1 MAGTET
7 ATGTP
12 WAVILGASSGFGAA
26 TSRELAA
33 AGFNICGVHLDRRS
47 TMPLAEA
54 VIADVQAAGREA
66 AFFNVNAADPEK
78 RAEVIQ
84 ALKERGARVRVLMHS
99 LAFGT
104 LRRYI
109 EPDPAQQLTQKQLEM
124 TLDVMANSLVY
135 WTQDLFHAGLFDQ
148 DARIFAMTSEGS
160 TRVWAGYGAVSAA
173 KAALEAHIRQL
184 AVELAPHGIAA
195 NSIQAGVTPTP
206 AQSKIPGAD
215 EMLEGAKARNP
226 GGRVTTPEDVA
237 RAIRVLS
244 TPGIGWITGNVIR
257 VDGGE
262 AIVP

>member
-33 AGFNICGVHLDRRS
+33 AGYNICGVHLDRRS
-47 TMPLAEA
+47 TLPQAEA

-135 WTQDLFHAGLFDQ
+135 WTQDIFHAGLFDQ

-206 AQSKIPGAD
+206 AQAKIPGAD